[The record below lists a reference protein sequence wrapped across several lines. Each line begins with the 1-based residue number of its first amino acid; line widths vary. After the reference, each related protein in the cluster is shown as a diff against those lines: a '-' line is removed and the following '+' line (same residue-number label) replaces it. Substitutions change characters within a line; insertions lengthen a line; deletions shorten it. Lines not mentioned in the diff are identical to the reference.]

1 MGERDMNILAIIGS
15 PRINGN
21 TYKTV
26 KLIEQRLVERNNAIK
41 FEYVQLSKTNMNTCK
56 GCFICIEKG
65 EENCPLKDD
74 RNNLE
79 LKMKQ
84 ADAVIFGSP
93 VYTYNVSWIM
103 KNFLDRFAY
112 RCHRPDFH
120 GKKAMVVI
128 STGAVGLGVVGGILS
143 FIIGTM
149 GFITCAKVGLTYAPL
164 HERDNIKSM
173 KEMKKLN
180 KQVDLFY
187 SKIINTEVIKP
198 SFIKLLTFK
207 MQQRA
212 FSKAPQ
218 NSADFKFW
226 SGKGWLN
233 MKENYYYKVRIGK
246 IKNSIVSLIS
256 RILK

>member
-1 MGERDMNILAIIGS
+1 MLAIIGS
-15 PRINGN
+15 PRTNGN
-21 TYKTV
+21 TYKTI
-26 KLIEQRLVERNNAIK
+26 KLIEQRLIEKDNTVE
-41 FEYVQLSKTNMNTCK
+41 FEYVQLSKTDMRTCK
-56 GCFICIEKG
+56 GCFACVEKG

-74 RNNLE
+74 RKNLE
-79 LKMKQ
+79 IKMRK
-84 ADAVIFGSP
+84 ADAVIFASP

-120 GKKAMVVI
+120 GKKAMVVV
-128 STGAVGLGVVGGILS
+128 STGAVGLGVVGCILS

-164 HERDNIKSM
+164 HEIDNIKSL

-187 SKIINTEVIKP
+187 SKINDTEVIKP
-198 SFIKLLTFK
+198 SFIKLLTFR
-207 MQQRA
+207 MQQKA
-212 FSKAPQ
+212 FLKAPQ
-218 NSADFKFW
+218 NSADFQFW
-226 SGKGWLN
+226 NAKGWLN
-233 MKENYYYKVRIGK
+233 KTENYYYKVHVGK
-246 IKNSIVSLIS
+246 VKNSIALLIS

>member
-15 PRINGN
+15 PRVNGN

-26 KLIEQRLVERNNAIK
+26 RLIEQRLAEKDNEIK
-41 FEYVQLSKTNMNTCK
+41 FEYVQLSKANICTCK

-65 EENCPLKDD
+65 EENCPLNDD

-79 LKMKQ
+79 FKMKQ
-84 ADAVIFGSP
+84 ADVVIFGSP

-128 STGAVGLGVVGGILS
+128 STGAVGLGVVGSILS

-164 HERDNIKSM
+164 HERDDIKSL
-173 KEMKKLN
+173 KEMRKFN

-187 SKIINTEVIKP
+187 SKIINTGVIKP

-212 FSKAPQ
+212 FSKALQ
-218 NSADFKFW
+218 NSADYKFW
-226 SGKGWLN
+226 SNKGWLDS
-233 MKENYYYKVRIGK
+233 KENYYYKMHVGK
-246 IKNSIVSLIS
+246 IKNSIVYLICK
-256 RILK
+256 ILK